1 MAGLRK
7 CEKCG
12 TVLTPFGAEA
22 LCPNCMLHEAI
33 GLAADLTAQPPAA
46 AAMPPANE
54 ALANRKSSIVNPKVR
69 YFGNYELLEEIAHGG
84 MGVVYKA
91 RQASL
96 NRIVALKMI
105 LAGRFA
111 RKEFI
116 QRFRAEA
123 EAAAKLQ

>member
-1 MAGLRK
+1 MPTERR

-22 LCPNCMLHEAI
+22 LCPNCMLREAI
-33 GLAADLTAQPPAA
+33 GLEADLTFQPTANANATPPA
-46 AAMPPANE
+46 E
-54 ALANRKSSIVNPKVR
+54 ARADGKSSIVNPKVR

-91 RQASL
+91 RQTSL

-105 LAGRFA
+105 LAG
-111 RKEFI
+111 
-116 QRFRAEA
+116 
-123 EAAAKLQ
+123 